1 MEILQW
7 MEASAIADAVRTY
20 GWIYPALESAHY
32 IGIASL
38 VGAIMLIDLRLLGFA
53 KRLPLKTMITLLPW
67 VWAGFFINLF
77 SGGIIFIYGAT
88 GFGTNK
94 AFLLKMTLM
103 VLAGINAFLFE
114 LAARRGRDDW
124 VVTGQ
129 APLLV
134 KGIATLSFVLWLS
147 VVTTGRWMAYV

>member
-1 MEILQW
+1 MEILSW
-7 MEASAIADAVRTY
+7 MESTAIADAVRTY

-32 IGIASL
+32 IGIACL
-38 VGAIMLIDLRLLGFA
+38 VGAIMLIDLRLLGLG
-53 KRLPLKTMITLLPW
+53 KKLPLKTMITLLPF

-88 GFGTNK
+88 NFGTNS
-94 AFLLKMTLM
+94 AFLLKMLLI

-114 LAARRGRDDW
+114 IAARRGRDTW
-124 VVTGQ
+124 VETGE
-129 APLLV
+129 APALV
-134 KGIATLSFVLWLS
+134 KAIATLSFVLWLS

>member
-1 MEILQW
+1 MSFFQW
-7 MEASAIADAVRTY
+7 LESTWIADAVRTY

-32 IGIASL
+32 IGIACL
-38 VGAIMLIDLRLLGFA
+38 VGAIMLIDLRLLGLG
-53 KRLPLKTMITLLPW
+53 KRLPLKSMITLLPW
-67 VWAGFFINLF
+67 VWAGFLINLF

-88 GFGTNK
+88 NFGVNR
-94 AFLLKMTLM
+94 AFWLKMSLI

-114 LAARRGRDDW
+114 IAARRGRDGW
-124 VVTGQ
+124 VETGN

-134 KGIATLSFVLWLS
+134 KGIATASFVLWLG